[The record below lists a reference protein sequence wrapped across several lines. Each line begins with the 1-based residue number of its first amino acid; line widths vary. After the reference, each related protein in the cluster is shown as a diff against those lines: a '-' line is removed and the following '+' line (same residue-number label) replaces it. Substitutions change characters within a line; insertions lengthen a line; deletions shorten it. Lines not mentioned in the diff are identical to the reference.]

1 MSSSQPLSLI
11 SPHSK
16 TDDEIV
22 DVQLF
27 LLIKK
32 IVDGNDGGCD
42 LVGTMIQNV
51 GRPHIKQFEM
61 RFNEES
67 NEGFATP
74 RNEGSS
80 TYQLRVPLVFQVE
93 LDTFP
98 FRITKATATIE
109 LSSLK
114 MENYSIRP
122 NLLLN
127 KKDRRNMVAIQE
139 LKGAKNVESKLDHC
153 CKYSFVSPYPEV
165 RFLYDNKKNY
175 CPKYEVSFYLTES
188 GIAKLLK
195 VTLPMALIATMN
207 SINVILMSRE
217 AIDDSDYLGNAASL
231 ALTAVLLLSDIVS
244 PQPQKEKVFSLNT
257 GYIIMIFIGL
267 IWSSI
272 PSSMSPDVINLPLY
286 GMYIVWLSFAFP
298 LLNALIYSHR
308 FNKIVKKMNRINKNK
323 PFLKDDNYSPSKI
336 DDGSFFPASPEAH
349 KFYDRDNRRLY
360 SEPDKNETWHK
371 AIEFA

>member
-16 TDDEIV
+16 TDDEFV

-153 CKYSFVSPYPEV
+153 CKYSFKV
-165 RFLYDNKKNY
+165 
-175 CPKYEVSFYLTES
+175 
-188 GIAKLLK
+188 LK
-195 VTLPMALIATMN
+195 
-207 SINVILMSRE
+207 
-217 AIDDSDYLGNAASL
+217 
-231 ALTAVLLLSDIVS
+231 
-244 PQPQKEKVFSLNT
+244 
-257 GYIIMIFIGL
+257 
-267 IWSSI
+267 
-272 PSSMSPDVINLPLY
+272 
-286 GMYIVWLSFAFP
+286 
-298 LLNALIYSHR
+298 
-308 FNKIVKKMNRINKNK
+308 
-323 PFLKDDNYSPSKI
+323 
-336 DDGSFFPASPEAH
+336 FF
-349 KFYDRDNRRLY
+349 FG
-360 SEPDKNETWHK
+360 
-371 AIEFA
+371 